1 MSASQVLIAAASDPL
16 RTIAGLTGVHEA
28 MPLQAALPYATI
40 EAGLEND
47 WGHKSGAGRELRLS
61 LVLRDGGERPDRL
74 RALGTAAQAAIEA
87 VDPALA
93 GWRLVTLVLVRAMT
107 VAEGPGRW
115 ILTLD
120 YRARMLAD

>member
-1 MSASQVLIAAASDPL
+1 MSASQVLIAGAAEAL
-16 RTIAGLTGVHEA
+16 RAIAGLTGVHEA
-28 MPLQAALPYATI
+28 MPVQAALPYVTI

-47 WGHKSGAGRELRLS
+47 WGHKGGAGRELRLS
-61 LVLRDGGERPDRL
+61 VVLRDGGERPERL
-74 RALGTAAQAAIEA
+74 RALGGAAQAAIEA
-87 VDPALA
+87 IGPALA
-93 GWRLVTLVLVRAMT
+93 GWRLVTLVPLRAMT

>member
-1 MSASQVLIAAASDPL
+1 MSASQALIAAASDAL
-16 RTIAGLTGVHEA
+16 RAIAGLTGVHEA
-28 MPLQAALPYATI
+28 MPVQAALPYVTI
-40 EAGLEND
+40 EAGLESD

-87 VDPALA
+87 IDPALA

>member
-1 MSASQVLIAAASDPL
+1 MSASQALIAAAGDAL
-16 RTIAGLTGVHEA
+16 RSVAGLTGVHEA
-28 MPLQAALPYATI
+28 LPVQAVLPYATV
-40 EAGLEND
+40 EAGVESD

-61 LVLRDGGERPDRL
+61 VVLRDAGERPERL
-74 RALGTAAQAAIEA
+74 RALGAAAQAAVEA
-87 VDPALA
+87 IDPALA
-93 GWRLVTLVLVRAMT
+93 GWRLVTLVPVRAMT